1 MTFEEL
7 FTIDDIKTTS
17 IMQKNLNDDVIA
29 TLLSVVKAIEFLP
42 IFQEGFWSDF
52 LSRWT
57 NGTQTT
63 TDIQLKHLMLQY
75 ITSCIEYRA
84 VTTLSYQIRAAG
96 VLSMNAENAV
106 KVTDSERISLLNQIN
121 SDKEFYKSQKLK
133 FIQDN
138 YYTIVNAKAYKNFQI
153 L

>member
-1 MTFEEL
+1 
-7 FTIDDIKTTS
+7 
-17 IMQKNLNDDVIA
+17 MQKNINDDVISS
-29 TLLSVVKAIEFLP
+29 LLSVVKAIEFLP

-63 TDIQLKHLMLQY
+63 ADIQLRYLMLQY

-106 KVTDSERISLLNQIN
+106 KVTDSERISLLNQLN
-121 SDKEFYKSQKLK
+121 SDKEFYKSQMLK

-138 YYTIVNAKAYKNFQI
+138 YYTHVNSKAYKNFQI

>member
-1 MTFEEL
+1 
-7 FTIDDIKTTS
+7 
-17 IMQKNLNDDVIA
+17 
-29 TLLSVVKAIEFLP
+29 
-42 IFQEGFWSDF
+42 
-52 LSRWT
+52 
-57 NGTQTT
+57 
-63 TDIQLKHLMLQY
+63 MLQY

-121 SDKEFYKSQKLK
+121 SDKEFYKSQMLK

-138 YYTIVNAKAYKNFQI
+138 YYTHTNARAYKNFQI

>member
-1 MTFEEL
+1 
-7 FTIDDIKTTS
+7 
-17 IMQKNLNDDVIA
+17 MQKNINDDVIA

-42 IFQEGFWSDF
+42 IFEEGFWSDF

-57 NGTQTT
+57 NETQTT
-63 TDIQLKHLMLQY
+63 TDVQLKHLMLQY

-84 VTTLSYQIRAAG
+84 VTTLSYQLRANG
-96 VLSMNAENAV
+96 IVSMNAENAV

-121 SDKEFYKSQKLK
+121 SDKEFYKSQMLK

>member
-1 MTFEEL
+1 MTFEDL
-7 FTIDDIKTTS
+7 FTIDDIKATS
-17 IMQKNLNDDVIA
+17 IMQKNINDDVIA
-29 TLLSVVKAIEFLP
+29 SLLSVVKAIEFLP
-42 IFQEGFWSDF
+42 IFEEGFWSDF

-84 VTTLSYQIRAAG
+84 VTTLSYQLRANG
-96 VLSMNAENAV
+96 IVSMNAENAV

-121 SDKEFYKSQKLK
+121 SDKEFYKSQMLK

-138 YYTIVNAKAYKNFQI
+138 YYTHTNARAYKNFDI

>member
-1 MTFEEL
+1 MTFEDL

-17 IMQKNLNDDVIA
+17 IMQKNINDDVIA
-29 TLLSVVKAIEFLP
+29 TLLNVVKAIEFLP

-63 TDIQLKHLMLQY
+63 ADVQLKHLMLQY

-96 VLSMNAENAV
+96 VLSMNAENAA

-121 SDKEFYKSQKLK
+121 SDKEFYKSQMLK

-138 YYTIVNAKAYKNFQI
+138 YYTHVNSKAYKNFQI

>member
-7 FTIDDIKTTS
+7 FTIDDIKATS
-17 IMQKNLNDDVIA
+17 IMQKNINDDVIA
-29 TLLSVVKAIEFLP
+29 SLLSVVKTIEFLP
-42 IFQEGFWSDF
+42 IFEADFWSDF

-57 NGTQTT
+57 NETQTT
-63 TDIQLKHLMLQY
+63 TDVQLKHLMLQY

-84 VTTLSYQIRAAG
+84 VTTLSYQIRASG
-96 VLSMNAENAV
+96 IVSMNAENAV

-121 SDKEFYKSQKLK
+121 SDKEFYKSQMLK

-138 YYTIVNAKAYKNFQI
+138 YYTHTNARAYKNFHI

>member
-1 MTFEEL
+1 MTFEDL

-17 IMQKNLNDDVIA
+17 IMQKNINDDVISS
-29 TLLSVVKAIEFLP
+29 LLSVVKTIEFLP

-63 TDIQLKHLMLQY
+63 ADIQLRYLMLQY

-106 KVTDSERISLLNQIN
+106 KVTDSARISLLNQLN
-121 SDKEFYKSQKLK
+121 SDKEFYKSQMLK

-138 YYTIVNAKAYKNFQI
+138 YYTHTNARAYKNFQI

>member
-17 IMQKNLNDDVIA
+17 IMQKNINDDVISS
-29 TLLSVVKAIEFLP
+29 LLSVVKAIEFLP

-84 VTTLSYQIRAAG
+84 VTTLSYQLRANG
-96 VLSMNAENAV
+96 IVSMNAENAV

-121 SDKEFYKSQKLK
+121 SDKEFYKSQMLK

>member
-17 IMQKNLNDDVIA
+17 IMQKNINDDVISS
-29 TLLSVVKAIEFLP
+29 LLSVVKAIEFLP

-121 SDKEFYKSQKLK
+121 SDKEFYKSQMLK

>member
-17 IMQKNLNDDVIA
+17 IMQKNINDDVIA
-29 TLLSVVKAIEFLP
+29 SLLSVVKAIEFLP
-42 IFQEGFWSDF
+42 IFQEGFWTDF
-52 LSRWT
+52 LNRWT

-121 SDKEFYKSQKLK
+121 SDKEFYKSQMLK

-138 YYTIVNAKAYKNFQI
+138 YYTHVNSKAYKIFQI

>member
-17 IMQKNLNDDVIA
+17 IMQKNINDDVISS
-29 TLLSVVKAIEFLP
+29 LLSVVKAIEFLP

-84 VTTLSYQIRAAG
+84 VSTLSYQIRAAG
-96 VLSMNAENAV
+96 VLSMNAEHAV

-121 SDKEFYKSQKLK
+121 SDKEFYKSQMLK

>member
-17 IMQKNLNDDVIA
+17 IMQKNINDDVISS
-29 TLLSVVKAIEFLP
+29 LLSVVKAIEFLP

-63 TDIQLKHLMLQY
+63 ADIQLRYLMLQY

-121 SDKEFYKSQKLK
+121 SDKEFYKSQMLK

>member
-7 FTIDDIKTTS
+7 FTIDDIKTVS
-17 IMQKNLNDDVIA
+17 IMQKNINDDVISS
-29 TLLSVVKAIEFLP
+29 LLSVVKAIEFLP

-84 VTTLSYQIRAAG
+84 VTTLSYQLRANG
-96 VLSMNAENAV
+96 IVSMNAENAI

-121 SDKEFYKSQKLK
+121 SDKEFYKSQMLK

>member
-17 IMQKNLNDDVIA
+17 IMQKNINDDVISS
-29 TLLSVVKAIEFLP
+29 LLSVVKAIEFLP

-63 TDIQLKHLMLQY
+63 ADIQLRYLMLQY

-84 VTTLSYQIRAAG
+84 VTTLSYQLRANG
-96 VLSMNAENAV
+96 IVSMNAENAV
-106 KVTDSERISLLNQIN
+106 KVTDTERISLLNQIN
-121 SDKEFYKSQKLK
+121 SDKEFYKSQMLK

>member
-7 FTIDDIKTTS
+7 FTIDDIKTVS
-17 IMQKNLNDDVIA
+17 IMQKNINDDVIA
-29 TLLSVVKAIEFLP
+29 SLLSVVKAIEFLP
-42 IFQEGFWSDF
+42 IFEEGFWTDF
-52 LSRWT
+52 LNRCT

-63 TDIQLKHLMLQY
+63 TDVQLKHLMLQY

-121 SDKEFYKSQKLK
+121 SDKEFYKSQMLK

-138 YYTIVNAKAYKNFQI
+138 YYTHVNSKAYKNFQI

>member
-1 MTFEEL
+1 MTFEEF
-7 FTIDDIKTTS
+7 FTVAEIKDVS
-17 IMQKNLNDDVIA
+17 IMQKNINDDVIA
-29 TLLSVVKAIEFLP
+29 TLLQNVKEIEFLP
-42 IFQEGFWSDF
+42 IFEEGFWSDF

-84 VTTLSYQIRAAG
+84 VTTLSYQIRASG
-96 VLSMNAENAV
+96 IVSMNAENANRV
-106 KVTDSERISLLNQIN
+106 SDNERKNLLNQLN
-121 SDKEFYKSQKLK
+121 SDKEFYKNKMLK

-138 YYTIVNAKAYKNFQI
+138 YYTHVNSKAYKNFQI

>member
-1 MTFEEL
+1 MTFEDL
-7 FTIDDIKTTS
+7 FTIDDINATS
-17 IMQKNLNDDVIA
+17 IMQKNINDDVIA
-29 TLLSVVKAIEFLP
+29 SLLSVVKAIEFLP
-42 IFQEGFWSDF
+42 IFEEGFWSDF

-63 TDIQLKHLMLQY
+63 ADIQLRYLMLQY
-75 ITSCIEYRA
+75 ITSCIEYRS

-106 KVTDSERISLLNQIN
+106 KVTDSARISLLNQLN
-121 SDKEFYKSQKLK
+121 SDKEFYKSKMLK
-133 FIQDN
+133 FIKDN
-138 YYTIVNAKAYKNFQI
+138 YNTHTNARAYKNFQI

>member
-1 MTFEEL
+1 
-7 FTIDDIKTTS
+7 
-17 IMQKNLNDDVIA
+17 MQKNINDDVISS
-29 TLLSVVKAIEFLP
+29 LLSVVKAIEFLP

-63 TDIQLKHLMLQY
+63 ADIQLRYLMLQY

-121 SDKEFYKSQKLK
+121 SDKEFYKSQMLK

>member
-42 IFQEGFWSDF
+42 IFEEGFWSDF

-106 KVTDSERISLLNQIN
+106 KVTDSARISLLNQLN
-121 SDKEFYKSQKLK
+121 SDKEFYKSQMLK
-133 FIQDN
+133 FIKDN
-138 YYTIVNAKAYKNFQI
+138 YNTHTNARAYKNFQI

>member
-7 FTIDDIKTTS
+7 FTIDDIKTAS
-17 IMQKNLNDDVIA
+17 IMQKNINDDVIA
-29 TLLSVVKAIEFLP
+29 SLLSVVKAIEFLP
-42 IFQEGFWSDF
+42 IFEEGFWTDF
-52 LSRWT
+52 LNRWT

-121 SDKEFYKSQKLK
+121 SDKEFYKSQMLK

-138 YYTIVNAKAYKNFQI
+138 YYTNVNSKAYKNFQI